1 MVGRLTHGW
10 MGVISELHFL
20 SHRFEE
26 GSSDLQGH
34 INSRE
39 NLVYLKIQK
48 YYFLFKKVLV
58 SGILL

>member
-1 MVGRLTHGW
+1 MPGRLTYGCF
-10 MGVISELHFL
+10 GVISELHFL

-34 INSRE
+34 INNRE

-58 SGILL
+58 KGFLL